1 MNHFQLWT
9 QRQLE
14 HGRTFQLPLPIVQFH
29 RRGERKKERTDRWT
43 ERERGWREKNM
54 IDRET
59 EVHTAWNDE
68 NKFGKRSISLE
79 VAGNSYRRGFAFS

>member
-1 MNHFQLWT
+1 MDERSSYHCRSYSFT
-9 QRQLE
+9 GVE
-14 HGRTFQLPLPIVQFH
+14 K
-29 RRGERKKERTDRWT
+29 ERKKGQIDGQK
-43 ERERGWREKNM
+43 ERERGWRGKNM